1 MTTAKLEQQPNIR
14 LYTWKIA
21 HMALVSTNRLL
32 LTVPAQSKVML
43 VQSKTG
49 QVLSEIVLQNQPGF
63 ICMVSANRAATTIFN
78 KTIIQFIQ
86 VNERTLE
93 TDSTTNVD
101 VNAYGI
107 APYRNNLVVSY
118 LEPSGVKI
126 ISNDGETIHK
136 LDNATAGREV
146 FKSPEWIATTSDGS
160 IYVTD
165 WGTRE
170 ITRLDSSLAILQTF
184 SGAILRTPQGILAL
198 NNDQLLVC
206 SWSNSSVVLI
216 RPSTNSMTVLLDKQQ
231 GIKRPVSLCFCK
243 EQKKMYVA
251 LAYVDTIL
259 VYKLS

>member
-136 LDNATAGREV
+136 LDNATAGRKV
-146 FKSPEWIATTSDGS
+146 FKNPTWITTTSDGS
-160 IYVTD
+160 IYVTE
-165 WGTRE
+165 WTSYK
-170 ITRLDSSLAILQTF
+170 IIRLDSSLTVVQTFDDAILVF
-184 SGAILRTPQGILAL
+184 SRGILSL
-198 NNDQLLVC
+198 DKDQLLVG
-206 SWSNSSVVLI
+206 SGKNHIVLL
-216 RPSTNSMTVLLDKQQ
+216 RPSTNSMTFLLDLHF
-231 GIKRPVSLCFCK
+231 GIAQNISLCFCK
-243 EQKKMYVA
+243 EQKKLYETQFNEVQ
-251 LAYVDTIL
+251 